1 MNFENINSLVE
12 LYDFTKQNNLEKN
25 FLFKINKSK
34 EIDSLTWGQVD
45 QKVKNVTNFLQEKG
59 IVKGD
64 RILLVSENR
73 PEWLIS
79 DLAILKS
86 GAITVPNYTTYT
98 AKDFE
103 FILNDCSPKGLIVS
117 NEKLLDTIQKACTKI
132 NYQLKFNIFI

>member
-73 PEWLIS
+73 P
-79 DLAILKS
+79 
-86 GAITVPNYTTYT
+86 
-98 AKDFE
+98 
-103 FILNDCSPKGLIVS
+103 
-117 NEKLLDTIQKACTKI
+117 
-132 NYQLKFNIFI
+132 